1 MGACSSL
8 PSDLEAGPSQ
18 WYEQELSWP
27 GGGAV
32 EKNFLAERVCLYSL
46 LLCPQGSGKSSRPEK
61 FYQIPFFT
69 HPALNFMEN
78 KTEKKKK
85 KKKQSNI

>member
-1 MGACSSL
+1 MSAFPVVRTGTEL
-8 PSDLEAGPSQ
+8 AG
-18 WYEQELSWP
+18 

-32 EKNFLAERVCLYSL
+32 EKNFMAERVCLYSL

-85 KKKQSNI
+85 KKAV